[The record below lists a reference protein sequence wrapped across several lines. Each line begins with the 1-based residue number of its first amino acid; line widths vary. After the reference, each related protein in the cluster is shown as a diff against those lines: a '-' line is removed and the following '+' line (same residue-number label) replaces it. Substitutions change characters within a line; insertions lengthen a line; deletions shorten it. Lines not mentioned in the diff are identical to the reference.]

1 MRIGSCAIKSFGP
14 QYANEIALPPSQ
26 FSMIEEELF
35 HGSNTEMI
43 FLRVSSCNFN
53 LI

>member
-43 FLRVSSCNFN
+43 FLRVSSRNFN